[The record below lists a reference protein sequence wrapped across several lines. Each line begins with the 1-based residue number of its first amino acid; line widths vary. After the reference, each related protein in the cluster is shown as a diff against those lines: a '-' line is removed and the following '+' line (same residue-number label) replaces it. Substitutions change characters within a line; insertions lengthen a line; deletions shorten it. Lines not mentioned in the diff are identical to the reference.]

1 MRFMSALTTKE
12 ISREH
17 LESEEACYKGSRE
30 ENSGA
35 GNASETISEN
45 ASENT
50 SENASQEGGAFSPF
64 RVFSGAI
71 AIPVA
76 FLGLGVYRAWIEI
89 VFVGSFVSFPDL
101 NFSMRDLFDVACCLT
116 AVLCIVF
123 ARRISPFFNKPVV
136 YGVCGSTLTISTIG
150 MFGILLFPQVFE
162 VAAPLWAILGG
173 FGIALLILFWSELY
187 GCLNPLRVALYY
199 SASIVVGAL
208 IVYIYQGFK
217 EPWLA
222 VMTILLPAASLY
234 MVSRS
239 FASLPPA
246 ERPATT
252 WTSFSVPWKAVLF
265 MAAYAF
271 GYGLME
277 GDIYSDVFGPHSAP
291 GVVLVGLLVF
301 IGVAFRGGRFDFALI
316 YRIALPLTVLALFLV
331 QAIGDVQGEA
341 AAFCMSAAYTAQ
353 SILIMLI
360 IANICYRYRV
370 SAVWLFGIERSIR
383 LVVMGLGRFVAN
395 ITYELGVFGEY
406 GATFVSLLA
415 IIAVVIATT
424 ILLTERDL
432 SSRWGANFISGGVD
446 TAAILRKEEL
456 EERCNEIAI
465 TYHLTAR
472 EKEVL
477 ELLAQR
483 KTVGIIEREL
493 LIANGT
499 AKAHVRHIYQ
509 KLNIHTRQELFDLL
523 NIDNR
528 ENVS

>member
-1 MRFMSALTTKE
+1 MTKE
-12 ISREH
+12 LSSEN
-17 LESEEACYKGSRE
+17 LESEKGLPKDSKE
-30 ENSGA
+30 QESAAENS
-35 GNASETISEN
+35 
-45 ASENT
+45 
-50 SENASQEGGAFSPF
+50 SQESVASSPF
-64 RVFSGAI
+64 RVFSGAV
-71 AIPVA
+71 AIPFT

-89 VFVGSFVSFPDL
+89 VFVGSFVSFPAL
-101 NFSMRDLFDVACCLT
+101 SFSMRDLFDIACCIT
-116 AVLCIVF
+116 AVLCFVF
-123 ARRISPFFNKPVV
+123 ARRISPFFNKPLV
-136 YGVCGSTLTISTIG
+136 YLICGLGLTVSTIG
-150 MFGILLFPQVFE
+150 MFGMIFMPQVF
-162 VAAPLWAILGG
+162 APLAFVWAVLGG

-208 IVYIYQGFK
+208 VVYVYQGFK
-217 EPWLA
+217 EPWLM
-222 VMTILLPAASLY
+222 VMTAFLPMASLY
-234 MVSRS
+234 MVKRS
-239 FASLPPA
+239 FLSLPVA

-252 WTSFSVPWKAVLF
+252 WTPFSVPWKAVLF

-277 GDIYSDVFGPHSAP
+277 GGIYSDIFGPHSAP

-301 IGVAFRGGRFDFALI
+301 VGVAFRGGRFDFALI

-331 QAIGDVQGEA
+331 QAIGNVHGEA

-370 SAVWLFGIERSIR
+370 SAIWLFGIERSVR
-383 LVVMGLGRFVAN
+383 LVVMGLGRFVAD
-395 ITYELGVFGEY
+395 ITYDLGIFGEY
-406 GATFVSLLA
+406 GMTFVSFLA
-415 IIAVVIATT
+415 IIAVVIATM
-424 ILLTERDL
+424 ILLTEKDL
-432 SSRWGANFISGGVD
+432 SSRWGANFISGGID

-456 EERCNEIAI
+456 EERCNEIAA

-477 ELLAQR
+477 LLLAQR
-483 KTVGIIEREL
+483 KTVGVIEREL
-493 LIANGT
+493 LVANGT

-523 NIDNR
+523 HIDGR
-528 ENVS
+528 ENVPVD

>member
-1 MRFMSALTTKE
+1 MKRELSNESPEFEGEFFKDPKAQDSAVEGT
-12 ISREH
+12 
-17 LESEEACYKGSRE
+17 AQD
-30 ENSGA
+30 
-35 GNASETISEN
+35 
-45 ASENT
+45 
-50 SENASQEGGAFSPF
+50 ASQDAAAASPF
-64 RVFSGAI
+64 RVFSGA
-71 AIPVA
+71 VA
-76 FLGLGVYRAWIEI
+76 VPLSFLGLGVYRAWIEI
-89 VFVGSFVSFPDL
+89 VFVGSFVSFPDPSY
-101 NFSMRDLFDVACCLT
+101 SMRDLFDITCCIT

-123 ARRISPFFNKPVV
+123 ARRLTPFFNKPVI
-136 YGVCGSTLTISTIG
+136 YGICGLTLTVSTVG
-150 MFGILLFPQVFE
+150 MFGMLLVPHLFNG
-162 VAAPLWAILGG
+162 AAPVWAVLGG

-208 IVYIYQGFK
+208 VVYVYQGFK
-217 EPWLA
+217 EPWLM
-222 VMTILLPAASLY
+222 VMTLLLPAMSLY
-234 MVSRS
+234 MAKRS
-239 FASLPPA
+239 FASLPAA
-246 ERPATT
+246 EQPATT
-252 WTSFSVPWKAVLF
+252 WTPFSVPWKAVLF

-277 GDIYSDVFGPHSAP
+277 GDIYSDIFGPHSAP

-301 IGVAFRGGRFDFALI
+301 FGVAFRGGRFDFALI
-316 YRIALPLTVLALFLV
+316 YRIALPLTVLALFLM
-331 QAIGDVQGEA
+331 QAIGYVHGEA

-360 IANICYRYRV
+360 MANICYRYRV
-370 SAVWLFGIERSIR
+370 SAIWLFGIERSVR
-383 LVVMGLGRFVAN
+383 LAVMGLGRFVAD
-395 ITYELGVFGEY
+395 ITYEMGVFGSF
-406 GATFVSLLA
+406 GPTFVSLLA

-432 SSRWGANFISGGVD
+432 SSRWGANFLSGGVD

-456 EERCNEIAI
+456 EERCNEIAA

-477 ELLAQR
+477 ILLAQH

-493 LIANGT
+493 LVANGT

-528 ENVS
+528 ENAAKG

>member
-1 MRFMSALTTKE
+1 MDTRMKKVLP
-12 ISREH
+12 
-17 LESEEACYKGSRE
+17 
-30 ENSGA
+30 
-35 GNASETISEN
+35 SEN
-45 ASENT
+45 FELDGEVCKDLKDQESPAD
-50 SENASQEGGAFSPF
+50 NASQDSSQDNTGSSPF
-64 RVFSGAI
+64 RIFSGAI
-71 AIPVA
+71 AVPLT

-101 NFSMRDLFDVACCLT
+101 NYSMRDLFDIACCFT
-116 AVLCIVF
+116 AVLCIIL
-123 ARRISPFFNKPVV
+123 ARRVSPFFNKP
-136 YGVCGSTLTISTIG
+136 YIYWICGLSLTASTAG
-150 MFGILLFPQVFE
+150 MFGMILVPSVFE
-162 VAAPLWAILGG
+162 TLAPLWAVLGG

-208 IVYIYQGFK
+208 VVYVYEGFK
-217 EPWLA
+217 EPWLM
-222 VMTILLPAASLY
+222 VMTLLLPAVSLY
-234 MVSRS
+234 MVKRS
-239 FASLPPA
+239 FASLPVA

-271 GYGLME
+271 AYGLME
-277 GDIYSDVFGPHSAP
+277 GDLYNDVFGPHSAP

-301 IGVAFRGGRFDFALI
+301 VGVAFRGGRFDFALI

-331 QAIGDVQGEA
+331 QAIGYVHGDA

-370 SAVWLFGIERSIR
+370 SAIWLFGIERSVR

-395 ITYELGVFGEY
+395 ITYEMGVFGEF

-446 TAAILRKEEL
+446 MAAILRKEEL
-456 EERCNEIAI
+456 EERCNEIAA

-477 ELLAQR
+477 ILLAQH

-493 LIANGT
+493 LVANGT

-528 ENVS
+528 ENASKN